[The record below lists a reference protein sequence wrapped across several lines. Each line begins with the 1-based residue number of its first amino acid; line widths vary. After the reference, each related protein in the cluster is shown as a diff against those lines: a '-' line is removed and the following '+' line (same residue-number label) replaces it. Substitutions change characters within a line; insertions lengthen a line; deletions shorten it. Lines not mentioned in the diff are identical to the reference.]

1 MRISDWSSDVC
12 SSDLLKR
19 ESCLGL
25 KVRTHRGAAD
35 QSFPPSDARTQ
46 QQRIAV
52 RSEFQNLA
60 QIGREGLRDQLGR
73 ALKQHV
79 LIRALK
85 GSEEPRVG
93 KECVGPCR
101 SRWSAYHSKKKK

>member
-85 GSEEPRVG
+85 RAEELRLG
-93 KECVGPCR
+93 KECGRTGR
-101 SRWSAYHSKKKK
+101 SGWAPYH